1 MEKECAH
8 CGGRFVA
15 KRKSRLYCSDNCKQL
30 AYYKRNGLVLQGNK
44 SQHTPLEGYS
54 IAKDVDLIAAFSKS
68 FITRLNALIEE
79 EVHSRLAQ
87 RLGTDVANQ
96 NRAVKSYFAESDKN
110 ISATNHPVADNLDSD
125 SSREVDVKDDIDT
138 TTESPEPFTETENI
152 NNHEPVDLSNDDDRQ
167 PEYSKDVD
175 VKSNIDTSAKSVEPF
190 TQMECRH
197 PEPVDFPDDDQPI
210 VNSNEVSVK
219 DDINTTSESIASFT
233 ESKAE
238 IESAENNDRSIPAN
252 TIDNTP
258 QSPEAL
264 NVKHEQE
271 ASFTATSEN
280 NGEQNLDN
288 DAGFEKALAALD
300 DFTVSDI
307 NSSIYRKKERLSST
321 PTGSFPSQASLD
333 SNQPLNVKGSG
344 IAKDKKEKISSIIA
358 SLQGVARK
366 DVFSQPIRE
375 SSRQDN
381 PLKPEGAREF
391 KWVHSTFIEQ
401 INKHPRRTDIEF
413 LRYKSPDQWKIFV
426 VTKSLLRH
434 LALLTLCP
442 AVTRHAVVELSNGFY
457 IMISSKEFSSLP
469 KSFPYQET
477 IVQLHKQIRS
487 IAEKAT
493 SKPAPLRISRA
504 QRAEIFAIL
513 TEMKS
518 TVKGVEFG
526 TLKINL
532 G

>member
-54 IAKDVDLIAAFSKS
+54 IAKDVDLTAAFSKS

-79 EVHSRLAQ
+79 EVQSRLAQ
-87 RLGTDVANQ
+87 RLSTDANQ
-96 NRAVKSYFAESDKN
+96 NGAVKSYFTESDN
-110 ISATNHPVADNLDSD
+110 TNHPAADNLDSD

-138 TTESPEPFTETENI
+138 IVESPEPFTETENI
-152 NNHEPVDLSNDDDRQ
+152 NNHEPVDLSNDDDPQ

-175 VKSNIDTSAKSVEPF
+175 VKGNIDTSAKSVESF
-190 TQMECRH
+190 TQTECRH

-210 VNSNEVSVK
+210 VNTNEVSVK

-252 TIDNTP
+252 TIDNVP

-264 NVKHEQE
+264 NVKHEPE

-300 DFTVSDI
+300 DFTVSGI
-307 NSSIYRKKERLSST
+307 NSSIYREEERLSST
-321 PTGSFPSQASLD
+321 PTGSFSSQASLD
-333 SNQPLNVKGSG
+333 SNQPLNVKGSN

-366 DVFSQPIRE
+366 DVFSQSIRE

-401 INKHPRRTDIEF
+401 INKHPRRNDIEF

-426 VTKSLLRH
+426 VTKSLLRY
-434 LALLTLCP
+434 LTLLTLCAEVP
-442 AVTRHAVVELSNGFY
+442 RHTVVELSNGFY

-477 IVQLHKQIRS
+477 IVQLHRQIRS

-518 TVKGVEFG
+518 IVKGVEFG